1 VSFLRDAAF
10 FLLVSAAHW
19 WLHWSF
25 PMGGLAP
32 NLLFAAAMSCAVL
45 GGPVRGIAW
54 PFLFGLYADILG
66 AGLAGSWALIYTLIG
81 YAIQVMKRHFDLGSA
96 FSQSAAALVL
106 SLLSLAGY
114 QSAYML
120 IGGVSP
126 LPLRAMLLEPL
137 ISALTVPLV
146 FAAARRACGRPGR

>member
-1 VSFLRDAAF
+1 MTFLRDAAF
-10 FLLVSAAHW
+10 FLLLSAAHW
-19 WLHWSF
+19 WLHWAF

-32 NLLFAAAMSCAVL
+32 NLLFAAALSCAVL
-45 GGPVRGIAW
+45 GGPVRGIAM

-81 YAIQVMKRHFDLGSA
+81 YAIQVMKRHFDLSSP
-96 FSQSAAALVL
+96 FSQAAAGVIL
-106 SLLSLAGY
+106 SLLSLAAY
-114 QSAYML
+114 QSAYMI

-137 ISALTVPLV
+137 ISALTVPAV
-146 FAAARRACGRPGR
+146 YAAARRVCGRPSR